1 MKHILFLMLLAAPAE
16 SAELVLYGPGETPS
30 TASAKTALLAG
41 RAPADLVAHTLTGL
55 VSGTDPAALGGAT
68 VQTCPG
74 DTGSNAAI
82 ALILEKTAS
91 AVLFMEIETAN
102 AGLGAV
108 LSMER
113 CLTEVLDPAIISQV
127 HYLRGMVA
135 VGSGNQA
142 EAWPEFLQAAILNPE
157 IQWDENYPP
166 DGKGA
171 FTGAVAAVKAA
182 APISLRLLPPP
193 PGKVWVDG
201 KAAEDTANLSLVP
214 GTHVIQVEQSEGG
227 LVTYTVSLPEGSD
240 TSLVFADA
248 LTDEH
253 ISLVQSPDTRG
264 LLEGLLTTH
273 GQGNPAFVSL
283 PGQTL
288 WQFDPGART
297 WSALAGGEE
306 SAAVAEPVA
315 AAAESDSKAALPG
328 TSGNG
333 KRRRLTLAGGGGLV
347 VTGGVLL
354 GMGLGERSRFL
365 AGDVV
370 SLGDVDSIMARANKL
385 GGIGMASAA
394 VGVGLLG
401 VGVLTTSSSVTVSV
415 GGRF

>member
-1 MKHILFLMLLAAPAE
+1 MLDRILMNRILFLLLLASPVE
-16 SAELVLYGPGETPS
+16 SAELVLFGPGETPT
-30 TASAKTALLAG
+30 TAIAKAALLAG
-41 RAPADLVAHTLTGL
+41 RAPADLEAHTLTEL
-55 VSGTDPAALGGAT
+55 VGGTDPVVLCGAT

-74 DTGSNAAI
+74 DTGTNAAI
-82 ALILEKTAS
+82 ALILEKTRS

-102 AGLGAV
+102 AGLDAV
-108 LSMER
+108 VSMER
-113 CLTEVLDPAIISQV
+113 CLTEVLDPAVISQV

-135 VGSGNQA
+135 VGSGDQA
-142 EAWPEFLQAAILNPE
+142 GAWPEYLQAAILNPQ
-157 IQWDENYPP
+157 IAWDENFPP

-182 APISLRLLPPP
+182 TPVSLQLLPPP

-201 KAAEDTANLSLVP
+201 KVSESPASLSLVA
-214 GTHVIQVEQSEGG
+214 GTHVIQVEQTEGG
-227 LVTYTVSLPEGSD
+227 LATYTVGLPEGSD
-240 TSLVFADA
+240 NSLVFADV

-253 ISLVQSPDTRG
+253 ISLVRSPDTRG
-264 LLEGLLTTH
+264 LLEGVLSTH
-273 GQGNPAFVSL
+273 GQGQPAFVSL

-297 WSALAGGEE
+297 WSALAGGEAV
-306 SAAVAEPVA
+306 AAVAEP
-315 AAAESDSKAALPG
+315 ETKAALPA
-328 TSGNG
+328 SAQLD
-333 KRRRLTLAGGGGLV
+333 RRMLYLGGGGGLV

-365 AGDVV
+365 NGEVD
-370 SLGDVDSIMARANKL
+370 SLDEIDSIMARANTL
-385 GGIGMASAA
+385 GGMGMASAA

-401 VGVLTTSSSVTVSV
+401 VGVLTTSSSVTMSV